1 MSDADSYSA
10 TGGGEMAVDEEDV
23 DEIRLGPLVD
33 ELASVAGRDFTR
45 EEMVQ
50 AIINSKF
57 DVKTAVQW
65 LSGRETSI
73 PRECPGKRKQAFE
86 GDNVLV
92 HYQLPSSYCHSSAI
106 IVENKTLDRLPLH
119 RIIRDWL
126 SDILRKRSRQK
137 REEEKARYF
146 RNRNESQCSEDS
158 VVTTSGDSQD
168 VMGDSSQDLSED
180 SQDMVVDIANQDFD
194 KDVDKSLE
202 ACMVHSQ
209 PVNELPA
216 NTVELPEGGLKENLL
231 NSLNFNMR
239 SSPVAVSNS
248 SLASL
253 QFSVPTL
260 QIPPLVGAS
269 KSCEGPGAFQIPSL
283 KVPFG
288 IDVNSNKTGP
298 QPQPFRVIDNS
309 ETGIVTSCDNSGLRV
324 SVSPKSSG
332 IQFQSGS
339 ESKGP
344 SLSELANSSLTGSKP
359 LLGLGM
365 KGPSLS
371 ELANSNLTGSKSQSD
386 VGVKGPSLCELANS
400 NLTGSKSQ
408 PDLGVK
414 GPSLSQLADSCNENN
429 SPSLTVFAKGGVGS
443 PGIQFSIPKLNTVNS
458 PNSLN
463 FSAVGSPKSLSS
475 LAGSNI
481 CGNDPNFNGKS
492 TGSSLSALA
501 ATSLGSAKPLSSSVP
516 EPGKALCLG
525 NSSPVDIKC
534 SENSSVASGS
544 PSLSTLASTYLGSNS
559 LSITSVPPLE
569 MGKRGKLNQGNENTL
584 VKVGESNS
592 MPEMIGGFS
601 SQETHG
607 IAISGTPPMLPL
619 DLNKLSSD
627 SPVSSFLGM
636 SGFNRPFGDQMF
648 LSSLEKLALSTGSID
663 SKVGFHIPP
672 FPQPKPGLKPPPGFE
687 HVVPHGGL
695 PEKEC
700 LETLL
705 KQEEEVDINGDID
718 LLSALLKPEVEEE
731 PDMETAEQSN
741 DLVIDIQVCPFQYD
755 ATLWKRKP
763 SSFGRV
769 IVNAPHSPKI
779 KRLTEKVIQVPFKI
793 FRFDTPSP
801 DEMIQEALQNRR
813 DPGWYKL
820 VTKERH
826 SRR

>member
-1 MSDADSYSA
+1 MSDSDSYSA

-33 ELASVAGRDFTR
+33 ELAGVAGRDYTR

-50 AIINSKF
+50 ALINSKF
-57 DVKTAVQW
+57 DVRSAVQW

-73 PRECPGKRKQAFE
+73 PREGPGKRKQTFE
-86 GDNVLV
+86 GDNILV
-92 HYQLPSSYCHSSAI
+92 RYQLPSSYCHSSAI

-168 VMGDSSQDLSED
+168 ILGDSSQDLSED
-180 SQDMVVDIANQDFD
+180 SQDMVVDNSNQDSD

-202 ACMVHSQ
+202 ACKVHPQ

-216 NTVELPEGGLKENLL
+216 NTVELADGGLKENSL
-231 NSLNFNMR
+231 NSLNFNMQ
-239 SSPVAVSNS
+239 SLPVAVSNF
-248 SLASL
+248 SLA
-253 QFSVPTL
+253 
-260 QIPPLVGAS
+260 IPPSVNAS
-269 KSCEGPGAFQIPSL
+269 ISCEGSGAFQVPCL

-288 IDVNSNKTGP
+288 ISNKTGP
-298 QPQPFRVIDNS
+298 QPQPFGVIGKS
-309 ETGIVTSCDNSGLRV
+309 ETGTVTSCDNSGLSV
-324 SVSPKSSG
+324 SESPKSSG
-332 IQFQSGS
+332 IQFQSGT

-344 SLSELANSSLTGSKP
+344 SLSELASSSLTGSKP
-359 LLGLGM
+359 QFDGM

-371 ELANSNLTGSKSQSD
+371 ELANSNLTGSKPQFD
-386 VGVKGPSLCELANS
+386 LGVKGPSLSELANS
-400 NLTGSKSQ
+400 NLTGSNSQ
-408 PDLGVK
+408 MDLGVK
-414 GPSLSQLADSCNENN
+414 GPSLSRLADSNSESN
-429 SPSLTVFAKGGVGS
+429 SPGLTVFGKGVGS
-443 PGIQFSIPKLNTVNS
+443 SGIQFSVPKLNTVNS
-458 PNSLN
+458 PNSFN

-475 LAGSNI
+475 VVGSNI

-501 ATSLGSAKPLSSSVP
+501 ASSLGNSKPLSSSVP
-516 EPGKALCLG
+516 EPGKALSLSK
-525 NSSPVDIKC
+525 SSPVDIKC
-534 SENSSVASGS
+534 SENPSIASGS
-544 PSLSTLASTYLGSNS
+544 PSLSALASTYLGSDS

-569 MGKRGKLNQGNENTL
+569 LGKRGKLNQGIENAEAR
-584 VKVGESNS
+584 VGESNS
-592 MPEMIGGFS
+592 VLDMTGGFS
-601 SQETHG
+601 SQDRHG
-607 IAISGTPPMLPL
+607 IAVTGTPPMLPF
-619 DLNKLSSD
+619 DLNLNNFYAD
-627 SPVSSFLGM
+627 SPVSNLLGM
-636 SGFNRPFGDQMF
+636 SDLNRPFGDQMF
-648 LSSLEKLALSTGSID
+648 LSSLEKLALSTGNID
-663 SKVGFHIPP
+663 SKVGFHVPP

-687 HVVPHGGL
+687 HFVPHGGL

-718 LLSALLKPEVEEE
+718 LLAALLKPEVEKE
-731 PDMETAEQSN
+731 PDMETVEESN
-741 DLVIDIQVCPFQYD
+741 DLVIDLQVCPFQYD

-769 IVNAPHSPKI
+769 MVNTPHTPKI
-779 KRLTEKVIQVPFKI
+779 KRLTEKIIQVPFKI

-820 VTKERH
+820 VTKERL